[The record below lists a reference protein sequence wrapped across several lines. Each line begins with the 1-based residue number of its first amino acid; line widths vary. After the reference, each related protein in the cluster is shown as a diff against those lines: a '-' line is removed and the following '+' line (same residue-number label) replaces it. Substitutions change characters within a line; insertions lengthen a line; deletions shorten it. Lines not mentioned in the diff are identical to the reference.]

1 MSNSKAAE
9 QAHKGDDI
17 RESGEVSEVSDVE
30 NGQDSANPRQRLGQ
44 SDLPA
49 ALGDKGKKA
58 KGLKKVKDIS
68 ELLAD
73 MNAKNFEMI
82 QRMVSSV
89 GTKLEQKFSKMFG
102 KASKVTS
109 TVSKP
114 PQDDVDESAAPC
126 KTSDPVTDV
135 DEGDDEVPYY
145 DGDQDGP
152 ADQSDPLG
160 LESVQQEDDVLSIF
174 PRDSESFLGDT
185 DFLPKVTKQ
194 AKARSL
200 LFAAAKGEQ
209 ACEKEGVEPPE
220 SLDKG
225 KAEMLSKFLDS
236 MSAGAK
242 DKEPVGSQLFAKRF
256 GEAPSFVASKEEP
269 QFQLDQAQVNLINK
283 YWRTKFPDR
292 LAGYSEES
300 YKILKVEEEFVGLTC
315 VPTLDA
321 FVKHVNVQNCEKV
334 TKEGFRN
341 RMWQNFETDL
351 RKIHKGARVGMLAE
365 CLNQKILYNVSGLM
379 HRWHESKVL
388 SEEQLAEANQMLLAS
403 FDASNRSL
411 EQFSRVGG
419 LTHQVRRKVVLE
431 DIKIPPKNRD
441 AWLKLPLS
449 GDGIM
454 GKAFE
459 ENLESMAKMTKEYKA
474 SAAQLGYI
482 AARGSK
488 RPGSSAMGP
497 PQKRQNVGNANPSS
511 FHAYRDS
518 GADWSARGRGAFRGR
533 GRSSFRGR
541 GGSNRGSWFSHQTQS
556 TNASAAGPPA
566 RGPQWLSQGE
576 CGLQTRQSKS
586 AKFSNSQTGG
596 SGRRKVGTFSARVAV
611 SNIRQMG
618 FRGYTAWLRSRVCRY
633 ASPVFGYSKDKN
645 AMPKTTQHFA
655 TGGSYTLKQ
664 AGHRVGSSTDG
675 ARRLL
680 QHSLHGAKKELRNA
694 KTSYQPKTIK
704 SISFKE
710 IFQDGSSRSG
720 DEITEGRRLGLVH
733 RSHGCISPCAH
744 PTKPQKVSQ
753 VCSRKPLLSI
763 SVPTIWSNNS
773 SSGFYQNVE
782 CSDAVLE
789 GAGSAD
795 HSVSGRFPFVSKSA
809 TVSLQQQGHNTA
821 SVEQVGIFGEFCK
834 IRTSPV
840 SVSEIHRG
848 AFSIEAGH
856 CVSDTRAVSKDQDF
870 DSGVQLSE
878 SNLSSDASQNFGGHG
893 INNSSYEVGS
903 AAHETNSAV
912 PDSFLES
919 KVKRYQGIGTG
930 EQCSAKP
937 LSVVVTGGECSGGST
952 VTTST
957 SGSVNNNRCI
967 TDRLGGSVFRQSS
980 PGLLVGTGI
989 TAAHKSPG
997 DGGSDSSGETVPY
1010 GFDGQSN
1017 FDSVRQ
1023 HVSGDLH
1030 QQTGGDTFSFPLH
1043 ESVAIVHGSR
1053 AVELQD
1059 HSYACGRDSES
1070 ESRPSV
1076 QIQDSGN
1083 GVDAESIS
1091 GPSDFP
1097 LSGKTTDR
1105 SVCIRSQSCSANFLL
1120 MAAKSKCI
1128 SDRCIQSELDGDV
1141 RLCISPNLPDPS
1153 DFATVGS
1160 AGMHHDSG
1168 GSMVA
1173 QEVMVHTDSQFVGG
1187 VSGDSTG
1194 QDRSPET
1201 TTGNV
1206 LPSQSFPVQIG
1217 GLENFQSQT
1226 TGGNIS
1232 VRAKELVGESLRLG
1246 SRRDYAAKY
1255 RRYNC
1260 WCLERGFDSRTAPI
1274 EQVVNF
1280 LASLEQEGLAYN
1292 TICGY
1297 RSMLSIYHVH
1307 VDGYSV
1313 GTHPLVSRLIKG
1325 VFNVNPPLKKL
1336 CPQWDLQVVLRF
1348 LKQGPFVPVELCSLK
1363 FLTLKVCF
1371 LLAISSARRADD
1383 ISKLSCRHNKCRFD
1397 SDKIVLV
1404 PDALLKQDRHSHVG
1418 EPIHIEAYEADQDL
1432 CIVKLLPLYL
1442 QRVAQLRTAE
1452 SLLVTHVKPH
1462 RKPTSQ
1468 TISRWI
1474 VEMIQ
1479 LAYNDKKL
1487 PVDKISG
1494 HSTRA
1499 LAPSWAE
1506 FKGVP
1511 VSDILRVADWAS
1523 ARTFYKF
1530 YWRPLKAD
1538 LCSSVLSVAEVK

>member
-17 RESGEVSEVSDVE
+17 RESGEVSKVSDVE
-30 NGQDSANPRQRLGQ
+30 NGQGSANPRQRLGQ

-82 QRMVSSV
+82 QRMMSSV
-89 GTKLEQKFSKMFG
+89 GTKLEEKFSKMFG

-114 PQDDVDESAAPC
+114 PQDDVDESAALR

-174 PRDSESFLGDT
+174 PRDSESFLCDT

-200 LFAAAKGEQ
+200 LFAAAKGQ
-209 ACEKEGVEPPE
+209 QVCEKEGVEPPE

-365 CLNQKILYNVSGLM
+365 CLNQKILYNVSGLV

-541 GGSNRGSWFSHQTQS
+541 GGSNRGFWFSHQTQS
-556 TNASAAGPPA
+556 TNAPAAGPPA

-633 ASPVFGYSKDKN
+633 ATPVFGYSKDKN
-645 AMPKTTQHFA
+645 ALPKTTQHFA

-664 AGHRVGSSTDG
+664 AGHRAGSSTDG
-675 ARRLL
+675 SRRLL
-680 QHSLHGAKKELRNA
+680 QHSLHGAKKELRKA

-733 RSHGCISPCAH
+733 RSHGCISTCAH

-773 SSGFYQNVE
+773 SSGITKMLGAVMQFLREQGVQITAYLDDSLLFQNQPEYLCNSRDTTLQVLNRLGFLVNLVKSELVPSQSVKFIGAHFQLKRGIVSATQERFQKIKTLIQE
-782 CSDAVLE
+782 CSSRNQTSALMLLRILGVMASTIQVMRLGRLHMRPIQLYLMHFWSPKLRDIKALVPVNSVLRSHFQWWLQEENVLE
-789 GAGSAD
+789 GVPLQPVPEVSITTDASLTGWGAVCLDKAVQGCWSEQESQLHINLLEMEAVIRAVRQFRMDLMGKAILIRSDNMSVVTYINKQWGTRSPSLCMRVWQLFMEVEQLSSRITATHVAGILNQRAD
-795 HSVSGRFPFVSKSA
+795 HLSRFRIQATEWMLNRSVVHQIFHCLGRPLIDLFASDRNHVLPTFCSWLPSQNA
-809 TVSLQQQGHNTA
+809 YQIDAFSLSWTGMFAYAYPPICLIPRILQQLAVQECTMILVAPWWPRRSWFTQILSLLVEFPVILPARTDLLKQPQGMFYHHNPSLFKLVA
-821 SVEQVGIFGEFCK
+821 WK
-834 IRTSPV
+834 I
-840 SVSEIHRG
+840 
-848 AFSIEAGH
+848 
-856 CVSDTRAVSKDQDF
+856 
-870 DSGVQLSE
+870 
-878 SNLSSDASQNFGGHG
+878 SNH
-893 INNSSYEVGS
+893 
-903 AAHETNSAV
+903 
-912 PDSFLES
+912 
-919 KVKRYQGIGTG
+919 
-930 EQCSAKP
+930 KP
-937 LSVVVTGGECSGGST
+937 LV
-952 VTTST
+952 
-957 SGSVNNNRCI
+957 
-967 TDRLGGSVFRQSS
+967 
-980 PGLLVGTGI
+980 
-989 TAAHKSPG
+989 
-997 DGGSDSSGETVPY
+997 ET
-1010 GFDGQSN
+1010 F
-1017 FDSVRQ
+1017 
-1023 HVSGDLH
+1023 
-1030 QQTGGDTFSFPLH
+1030 
-1043 ESVAIVHGSR
+1043 
-1053 AVELQD
+1053 
-1059 HSYACGRDSES
+1059 
-1070 ESRPSV
+1070 
-1076 QIQDSGN
+1076 
-1083 GVDAESIS
+1083 
-1091 GPSDFP
+1091 
-1097 LSGKTTDR
+1097 
-1105 SVCIRSQSCSANFLL
+1105 
-1120 MAAKSKCI
+1120 
-1128 SDRCIQSELDGDV
+1128 QSEL
-1141 RLCISPNLPDPS
+1141 RN
-1153 DFATVGS
+1153 
-1160 AGMHHDSG
+1160 
-1168 GSMVA
+1168 
-1173 QEVMVHTDSQFVGG
+1173 
-1187 VSGDSTG
+1187 
-1194 QDRSPET
+1194 
-1201 TTGNV
+1201 
-1206 LPSQSFPVQIG
+1206 
-1217 GLENFQSQT
+1217 
-1226 TGGNIS
+1226 
-1232 VRAKELVGESLRLG
+1232 
-1246 SRRDYAAKY
+1246 
-1255 RRYNC
+1255 
-1260 WCLERGFDSRTAPI
+1260 WW
-1274 EQVVNF
+1274 
-1280 LASLEQEGLAYN
+1280 
-1292 TICGY
+1292 
-1297 RSMLSIYHVH
+1297 
-1307 VDGYSV
+1307 
-1313 GTHPLVSRLIKG
+1313 VSRCGWVPREITQQNTEDTIVGVWNGVLI
-1325 VFNVNPPLKKL
+1325 P
-1336 CPQWDLQVVLRF
+1336 
-1348 LKQGPFVPVELCSLK
+1348 
-1363 FLTLKVCF
+1363 
-1371 LLAISSARRADD
+1371 
-1383 ISKLSCRHNKCRFD
+1383 
-1397 SDKIVLV
+1397 
-1404 PDALLKQDRHSHVG
+1404 
-1418 EPIHIEAYEADQDL
+1418 
-1432 CIVKLLPLYL
+1432 
-1442 QRVAQLRTAE
+1442 AQHL
-1452 SLLVTHVKPH
+1452 
-1462 RKPTSQ
+1462 
-1468 TISRWI
+1468 
-1474 VEMIQ
+1474 
-1479 LAYNDKKL
+1479 
-1487 PVDKISG
+1487 
-1494 HSTRA
+1494 
-1499 LAPSWAE
+1499 
-1506 FKGVP
+1506 
-1511 VSDILRVADWAS
+1511 
-1523 ARTFYKF
+1523 
-1530 YWRPLKAD
+1530 
-1538 LCSSVLSVAEVK
+1538 

>member
-1 MSNSKAAE
+1 MVR
-9 QAHKGDDI
+9 G
-17 RESGEVSEVSDVE
+17 
-30 NGQDSANPRQRLGQ
+30 SANPRQRLGQ

-82 QRMVSSV
+82 QRMMSSV
-89 GTKLEQKFSKMFG
+89 GTKLEEKFSKMFG

-114 PQDDVDESAAPC
+114 PQDDVDESAALR

-174 PRDSESFLGDT
+174 PRDSESFLCDT

-200 LFAAAKGEQ
+200 LFAAAKGQ
-209 ACEKEGVEPPE
+209 QVCEKEGVEPPE

-365 CLNQKILYNVSGLM
+365 CLNQKILYNVSGLV

-541 GGSNRGSWFSHQTQS
+541 GGSNRGFWFSHQTQS
-556 TNASAAGPPA
+556 TNAPAAGPPA

-633 ASPVFGYSKDKN
+633 ATPVFGYSKDKN
-645 AMPKTTQHFA
+645 ALPKTTQHFA

-664 AGHRVGSSTDG
+664 AGHRAGSSTDG
-675 ARRLL
+675 SRRLL
-680 QHSLHGAKKELRNA
+680 QHSLHGAKKELRKA

-733 RSHGCISPCAH
+733 RSHGCISTCAH

-773 SSGFYQNVE
+773 SSGITKMLGAVMQFLREQGVQITAYLDDSLLFQNQPEYLCNSRDTTLQVLNRLGFLVNLVKSELVPSQSVKFIGAHFQLKRGIVSATQERFQKIKTLIQE
-782 CSDAVLE
+782 CSSRNQTSALMLLRILGVMASTIQVMRLGRLHMRPIQLYLMHFWSPKLRDIKALVPVNSVLRSHFQWWLQEENVLE
-789 GAGSAD
+789 GVPLQPVPEVSITTDASLTGWGAVCLDKAVQGCWSEQESQLHINLLEMEAVIRAVRQFRMDLMGKAILIRSDNMSVVTYINKQWGTRSPSLCMRVWQLFMEVEQLSSRITATHVAGILNQRAD
-795 HSVSGRFPFVSKSA
+795 HLSRFRIQATEWMLNRSVVHQIFHCLGRPLIDLFASDRNHVLPTFCSWLPSQNA
-809 TVSLQQQGHNTA
+809 YQIDAFSLSWTGMFAYAYPPICLIPRILQQLAVQECTMILVAPWWPRRSWFTQILSLLVEFPVILPARTDLLKQPQGMFYHHNPSLFKLVA
-821 SVEQVGIFGEFCK
+821 WK
-834 IRTSPV
+834 I
-840 SVSEIHRG
+840 
-848 AFSIEAGH
+848 
-856 CVSDTRAVSKDQDF
+856 
-870 DSGVQLSE
+870 
-878 SNLSSDASQNFGGHG
+878 SNH
-893 INNSSYEVGS
+893 
-903 AAHETNSAV
+903 
-912 PDSFLES
+912 
-919 KVKRYQGIGTG
+919 
-930 EQCSAKP
+930 KP
-937 LSVVVTGGECSGGST
+937 LV
-952 VTTST
+952 
-957 SGSVNNNRCI
+957 
-967 TDRLGGSVFRQSS
+967 
-980 PGLLVGTGI
+980 
-989 TAAHKSPG
+989 
-997 DGGSDSSGETVPY
+997 ET
-1010 GFDGQSN
+1010 F
-1017 FDSVRQ
+1017 
-1023 HVSGDLH
+1023 
-1030 QQTGGDTFSFPLH
+1030 
-1043 ESVAIVHGSR
+1043 
-1053 AVELQD
+1053 
-1059 HSYACGRDSES
+1059 
-1070 ESRPSV
+1070 
-1076 QIQDSGN
+1076 
-1083 GVDAESIS
+1083 
-1091 GPSDFP
+1091 
-1097 LSGKTTDR
+1097 
-1105 SVCIRSQSCSANFLL
+1105 
-1120 MAAKSKCI
+1120 
-1128 SDRCIQSELDGDV
+1128 QSEL
-1141 RLCISPNLPDPS
+1141 RN
-1153 DFATVGS
+1153 
-1160 AGMHHDSG
+1160 
-1168 GSMVA
+1168 
-1173 QEVMVHTDSQFVGG
+1173 
-1187 VSGDSTG
+1187 
-1194 QDRSPET
+1194 
-1201 TTGNV
+1201 
-1206 LPSQSFPVQIG
+1206 
-1217 GLENFQSQT
+1217 
-1226 TGGNIS
+1226 
-1232 VRAKELVGESLRLG
+1232 
-1246 SRRDYAAKY
+1246 
-1255 RRYNC
+1255 
-1260 WCLERGFDSRTAPI
+1260 WW
-1274 EQVVNF
+1274 
-1280 LASLEQEGLAYN
+1280 
-1292 TICGY
+1292 
-1297 RSMLSIYHVH
+1297 
-1307 VDGYSV
+1307 
-1313 GTHPLVSRLIKG
+1313 VSRCGWVPREITQQNTEDTIVGVWNGVLI
-1325 VFNVNPPLKKL
+1325 P
-1336 CPQWDLQVVLRF
+1336 
-1348 LKQGPFVPVELCSLK
+1348 
-1363 FLTLKVCF
+1363 
-1371 LLAISSARRADD
+1371 
-1383 ISKLSCRHNKCRFD
+1383 
-1397 SDKIVLV
+1397 
-1404 PDALLKQDRHSHVG
+1404 
-1418 EPIHIEAYEADQDL
+1418 
-1432 CIVKLLPLYL
+1432 
-1442 QRVAQLRTAE
+1442 AQHL
-1452 SLLVTHVKPH
+1452 
-1462 RKPTSQ
+1462 
-1468 TISRWI
+1468 
-1474 VEMIQ
+1474 
-1479 LAYNDKKL
+1479 
-1487 PVDKISG
+1487 
-1494 HSTRA
+1494 
-1499 LAPSWAE
+1499 
-1506 FKGVP
+1506 
-1511 VSDILRVADWAS
+1511 
-1523 ARTFYKF
+1523 
-1530 YWRPLKAD
+1530 
-1538 LCSSVLSVAEVK
+1538 

>member
-58 KGLKKVKDIS
+58 KGLKKMKDIS

-633 ASPVFGYSKDKN
+633 ASPVFGYSKDKMPCQKQHNILLQEVHTLLSKQAIELVPPQMARDGFYSTLFMVPKKNSETLRPVINLKPLNQFLLKKSFKMDHLGVVMKLLREGDWALSIDLTDAYLHVPIRPNHRKFLRFAVGNHCYQFRCLPFGPTTAPRVFTKMLSAVMQFLREQGVQITAYLDDSLLFQNQPQFLCNSRDTTLQVLNRLGFLVNFVKSELVPSQSVKFIGAHFQLKRGIVSATQERFQKIKTLIQECSSRNQTSALMLLRILGVMASTIQVMRLGRLHMRPIQLYLIHFWSPKFRDIKALVPVNSVLRSHFQWWLQEENVLEGVPLQPVLPEVSITTDASLTGWGAVCLDKAAQGCWSEQESQLHINLLEMEAVIRAVRQFRMDLMGKAILIRSDNMSVVTYINKQGGTRSPSLCMRVWQLFMEVEQLSSRITATHVAGILNQRADHLSRFRIQATEWMLNRSVVHQIFHCLGRPLIDLFASDRNHVLPTFCSWLPSQN
-645 AMPKTTQHFA
+645 AYQIDAFSLSWTGMFAYAYPPICLIPRILQQLAVQECTMILVAPWWPRRSWFTQILSLLVEFPVILPA
-655 TGGSYTLKQ
+655 RTDLLKQ
-664 AGHRVGSSTDG
+664 PQGMFYHHNPSLFKLVAWKISSHKPLVETF
-675 ARRLL
+675 
-680 QHSLHGAKKELRNA
+680 QSELRNWWV
-694 KTSYQPKTIK
+694 
-704 SISFKE
+704 
-710 IFQDGSSRSG
+710 SRCG
-720 DEITEGRRLGLVH
+720 WVPGEITQQNTED
-733 RSHGCISPCAH
+733 
-744 PTKPQKVSQ
+744 
-753 VCSRKPLLSI
+753 
-763 SVPTIWSNNS
+763 TI
-773 SSGFYQNVE
+773 
-782 CSDAVLE
+782 
-789 GAGSAD
+789 
-795 HSVSGRFPFVSKSA
+795 
-809 TVSLQQQGHNTA
+809 
-821 SVEQVGIFGEFCK
+821 VG
-834 IRTSPV
+834 V
-840 SVSEIHRG
+840 W
-848 AFSIEAGH
+848 
-856 CVSDTRAVSKDQDF
+856 
-870 DSGVQLSE
+870 
-878 SNLSSDASQNFGGHG
+878 
-893 INNSSYEVGS
+893 
-903 AAHETNSAV
+903 
-912 PDSFLES
+912 
-919 KVKRYQGIGTG
+919 
-930 EQCSAKP
+930 
-937 LSVVVTGGECSGGST
+937 
-952 VTTST
+952 
-957 SGSVNNNRCI
+957 
-967 TDRLGGSVFRQSS
+967 
-980 PGLLVGTGI
+980 
-989 TAAHKSPG
+989 
-997 DGGSDSSGETVPY
+997 
-1010 GFDGQSN
+1010 
-1017 FDSVRQ
+1017 
-1023 HVSGDLH
+1023 
-1030 QQTGGDTFSFPLH
+1030 
-1043 ESVAIVHGSR
+1043 
-1053 AVELQD
+1053 
-1059 HSYACGRDSES
+1059 
-1070 ESRPSV
+1070 
-1076 QIQDSGN
+1076 N
-1083 GVDAESIS
+1083 GVLI
-1091 GPSDFP
+1091 P
-1097 LSGKTTDR
+1097 
-1105 SVCIRSQSCSANFLL
+1105 
-1120 MAAKSKCI
+1120 
-1128 SDRCIQSELDGDV
+1128 
-1141 RLCISPNLPDPS
+1141 
-1153 DFATVGS
+1153 
-1160 AGMHHDSG
+1160 
-1168 GSMVA
+1168 A
-1173 QEVMVHTDSQFVGG
+1173 QH
-1187 VSGDSTG
+1187 
-1194 QDRSPET
+1194 
-1201 TTGNV
+1201 
-1206 LPSQSFPVQIG
+1206 L
-1217 GLENFQSQT
+1217 
-1226 TGGNIS
+1226 
-1232 VRAKELVGESLRLG
+1232 
-1246 SRRDYAAKY
+1246 
-1255 RRYNC
+1255 
-1260 WCLERGFDSRTAPI
+1260 
-1274 EQVVNF
+1274 
-1280 LASLEQEGLAYN
+1280 
-1292 TICGY
+1292 
-1297 RSMLSIYHVH
+1297 
-1307 VDGYSV
+1307 
-1313 GTHPLVSRLIKG
+1313 
-1325 VFNVNPPLKKL
+1325 
-1336 CPQWDLQVVLRF
+1336 
-1348 LKQGPFVPVELCSLK
+1348 
-1363 FLTLKVCF
+1363 
-1371 LLAISSARRADD
+1371 
-1383 ISKLSCRHNKCRFD
+1383 
-1397 SDKIVLV
+1397 
-1404 PDALLKQDRHSHVG
+1404 
-1418 EPIHIEAYEADQDL
+1418 
-1432 CIVKLLPLYL
+1432 
-1442 QRVAQLRTAE
+1442 
-1452 SLLVTHVKPH
+1452 
-1462 RKPTSQ
+1462 
-1468 TISRWI
+1468 
-1474 VEMIQ
+1474 
-1479 LAYNDKKL
+1479 
-1487 PVDKISG
+1487 
-1494 HSTRA
+1494 
-1499 LAPSWAE
+1499 
-1506 FKGVP
+1506 
-1511 VSDILRVADWAS
+1511 
-1523 ARTFYKF
+1523 
-1530 YWRPLKAD
+1530 
-1538 LCSSVLSVAEVK
+1538 